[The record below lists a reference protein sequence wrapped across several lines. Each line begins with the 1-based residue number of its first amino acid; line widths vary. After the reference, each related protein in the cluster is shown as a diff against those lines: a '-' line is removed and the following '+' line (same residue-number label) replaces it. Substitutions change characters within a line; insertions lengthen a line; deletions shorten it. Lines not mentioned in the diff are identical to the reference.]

1 MYHIT
6 ATVNVDREF
15 QLPTQQVMDF
25 PTALHIAADQIK
37 TWENIPN
44 KLSTIDLTITYI
56 DEENPED
63 ESEENNVVMFD
74 YGTEKHLRWT

>member
-1 MYHIT
+1 MYHIV
-6 ATVNVDREF
+6 AAVSGDLSF

-37 TWENIPN
+37 TWENIPS
-44 KLSTIDLTITYI
+44 KLVGIDLTITYI

-63 ESEENNVVMFD
+63 DSEENNIVMFD
-74 YGTEKHLRWT
+74 YGTEKHCRWT